1 MKIKFL
7 KPLIY
12 LFVLLASC
20 TVTFITG
27 YDQTLDETL
36 NRMKK
41 DFNLHFIKL
50 SRTLQD
56 TDPHN
61 QDYVNFQDY
70 YDNLEADLITIKD
83 RTKFLDSKASIVKK
97 QVLTLDSSF
106 HVFMDIHKRGM
117 PDRMNDDRHDMRD
130 AVNTSIDAV
139 IMLQEALKTK
149 GKID

>member
-50 SRTLQD
+50 SRTIQD

-61 QDYVNFQDY
+61 QDYVNFR
-70 YDNLEADLITIKD
+70 ITMI
-83 RTKFLDSKASIVKK
+83 TLK
-97 QVLTLDSSF
+97 QT
-106 HVFMDIHKRGM
+106 
-117 PDRMNDDRHDMRD
+117 
-130 AVNTSIDAV
+130 
-139 IMLQEALKTK
+139 
-149 GKID
+149 